1 VSPTGRF
8 PATPTDGGF
17 SVVPTEDGAWTTR
30 TTSTGWGPTPS
41 SGTTRRHCFG
51 RYDATPLFADPETFA
66 ELRADLLARV
76 PNTPTAVAGIDALG
90 FVLGSALAT
99 ELGVGFVAV
108 RKGGKLPYPPEELLR
123 RAFTDYS
130 GEAKALELHPDALS
144 PDDRVLLV
152 DEWVETGA
160 QMRAAAALVEAAG
173 ATVAGVLAI
182 RVPESEGTEP
192 LFERYDVR
200 SIG

>member
-1 VSPTGRF
+1 MDYEDYLDRMG
-8 PATPTDGGF
+8 TDT
-17 SVVPTEDGAWTTR
+17 V
-30 TTSTGWGPTPS
+30 
-41 SGTTRRHCFG
+41 G

-76 PNTPTAVAGIDALG
+76 PNTPTAVVGIDALG
-90 FVLGSALAT
+90 FVLGGALAT

-144 PDDRVLLV
+144 PGDRVLLV

-160 QMRAAAALVEAAG
+160 QMRAAATLVEAAG

-182 RVPESEGTEP
+182 RVPENEGTES